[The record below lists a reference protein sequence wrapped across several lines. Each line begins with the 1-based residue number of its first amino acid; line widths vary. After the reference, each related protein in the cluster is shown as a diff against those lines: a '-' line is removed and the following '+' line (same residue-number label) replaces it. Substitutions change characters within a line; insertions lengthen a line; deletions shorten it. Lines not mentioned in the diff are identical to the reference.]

1 MYITESPVSLATI
14 ISPIR
19 ISILSTGGTPRA
31 RHSSSSTEPT
41 LRRKVIGNCE
51 ITGGTGG
58 EGRGGEGRGEERGE
72 GRRGKGRGGEER
84 GEEGG
89 EGGEGRRQGGRNG
102 RRGGGRK
109 GNREKGRGREKGRM
123 IISLVCDLLNKLS
136 SH

>member
-19 ISILSTGGTPRA
+19 ISIPSTGGTPRA

-41 LRRKVIGNCE
+41 LRRKVIGNCV

-58 EGRGGEGRGEERGE
+58 EGRGGERRGERGGEERKGE
-72 GRRGKGRGGEER
+72 GRRGKGRGGRGRRR
-84 GEEGG
+84 GEEAGREKRE
-89 EGGEGRRQGGRNG
+89 EG
-102 RRGGGRK
+102 GGGRK